1 MKIILL
7 CLLAFAPLLAQN
19 SDKSND
25 EKVRELEQELR
36 VLELQKQI
44 EHAKRN
50 PIQRKDCFNCGE
62 NYMPGEV
69 EPSGFMIGGGLVLGK
84 SLVFSGY
91 SSNGN
96 GRPEQ
101 EYDWQTQW
109 GGEVLLGY
117 KWFFGPIFGLRL
129 YTDYQILFINR
140 VFPTTTHN
148 FSGNFDLMFNFNKSQ
163 TLRVGLLLG
172 VHLGGGVVK
181 YKYSKFC
188 ERGYGGYELCDSEP
202 SFTIGGNLGLRFVI
216 YDNHA
221 VEPTF
226 QPKMDFVNGL
236 QMLGLVRYVY
246 TF

>member
-19 SDKSND
+19 SGKSND
-25 EKVRELEQELR
+25 EKVKQLEQELR

-84 SLVFSGY
+84 SLVSINNAY
-91 SSNGN
+91 WL
-96 GRPEQ
+96 EK
-101 EYDWQTQW
+101 YDWRTQW

-129 YTDYQILFINR
+129 YTNYQILFINALGN
-140 VFPTTTHN
+140 PTTTHN

-181 YKYSKFC
+181 YKYPFFNRFENIDSK
-188 ERGYGGYELCDSEP
+188 P

-226 QPKMDFVNGL
+226 QPKMDFFNGL
-236 QMLGLVRYVY
+236 QIMGLVRYVY